1 MENLRKEALWIA
13 MSFPARHLNSHA
25 VDPLQPTFKLQRP
38 FLRFQRYG
46 PIAHFNASLKVL
58 TRLPGTGLAEF
69 PFRNPDSPLS
79 YLRSQVFGEAK
90 PETWTTLLP
99 ASRRISGA
107 FKTCYWSRKNERQNS
122 VVAMALIG

>member
-58 TRLPGTGLAEF
+58 TRLPGTGLQI
-69 PFRNPDSPLS
+69 RLS
-79 YLRSQVFGEAK
+79 LISALRSLVRLSLRLGPHCFPRQGGSAA
-90 PETWTTLLP
+90 LLRP
-99 ASRRISGA
+99 VTDRE
-107 FKTCYWSRKNERQNS
+107 KTKGKI
-122 VVAMALIG
+122 V